1 MKRLSIFMM
10 ALLVCGAMSAQSM
23 KVVVKTNGEEV
34 GQYVKTNTTTYTV
47 SNPEEFEV
55 PKAGHKV
62 VTYSAENGQGVLFR
76 NNEKTGN
83 FNVRQQPNTKAPVV
97 ARIPEDD
104 TAPMLYPCLGK
115 VNGWYKTKVNGK
127 IGYIRED
134 LMWWNAI
141 DIF

>member
-1 MKRLSIFMM
+1 MM
-10 ALLVCGAMSAQSM
+10 ALLICGAVSAQSM

-34 GQYVKTNTTTYTV
+34 GRYVRTNATTYTV
-47 SNPEEFEV
+47 SEQDDFEV

-76 NNEKTGN
+76 NTEKTGN
-83 FNVRQQPNTKAPVV
+83 FNVRQQPNTKATVV

-104 TAPMLYPCLGK
+104 GAPTTYGCLGK
-115 VNGWYKTKVNGK
+115 VNGWYKIRVNGK

-134 LMWWNAI
+134 LMWWDAM
-141 DIF
+141 DTF